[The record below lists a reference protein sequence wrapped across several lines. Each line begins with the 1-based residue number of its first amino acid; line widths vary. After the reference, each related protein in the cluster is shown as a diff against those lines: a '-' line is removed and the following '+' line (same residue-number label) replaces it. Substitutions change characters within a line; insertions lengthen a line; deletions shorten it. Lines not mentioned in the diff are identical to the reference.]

1 MHTCLFQLFELEEK
15 NVIKNTWYYVKIF
28 FFLITSKNIFFK
40 FFEGCLV
47 VINSIL

>member
-28 FFLITSKNIFFK
+28 FFFNNKQKYFL
-40 FFEGCLV
+40 
-47 VINSIL
+47 

>member
-1 MHTCLFQLFELEEK
+1 MHTCLFELFELEEK
-15 NVIKNTWYYVKIF
+15 NVNKNTWYYVKIF

-40 FFEGCLV
+40 FFEGYLV